1 MKTIQALSWAL
12 FAAFVIALVILV
24 QLITLAERYGR
35 WQIWHEPIRGTNL
48 FFFIR
53 GVDGSLALVE
63 LPWFG
68 EMPGYYNTNAHGHGM
83 GYPQSPGGM
92 YPYYPQMPTTQ
103 PGHSIIIQPGVNG
116 QPPTITQVPLSA

>member
-1 MKTIQALSWAL
+1 MA
-12 FAAFVIALVILV
+12 
-24 QLITLAERYGR
+24 G
-35 WQIWHEPIRGTNL
+35 N
-48 FFFIR
+48 
-53 GVDGSLALVE
+53 SLALVE

-83 GYPQSPGGM
+83 AYPQSPGGM
-92 YPYYPQMPTTQ
+92 YPYYPQMPQTQ